1 MTFECHMRPVP
12 IRCCDAPV
20 TAVETMAEVAA
31 RHRARQQRP
40 AGEAAWDVREIARS
54 ALGELSETK
63 RGEFLTDLLCELRG
77 PDARTALCIARNRIT
92 HHLHDLI
99 VAEYD
104 AEAAKLGD
112 LAAEMVR
119 P

>member
-1 MTFECHMRPVP
+1 MTIDPKLLACKVE
-12 IRCCDAPV
+12 CCDAPV
-20 TAVETMAEVAA
+20 TALETMAEVAA
-31 RHRARQQRP
+31 RHRSRQQRP
-40 AGEAAWDVREIARS
+40 VGEAAWDVREIARS
-54 ALGELSETK
+54 ALGELSEAR

-77 PDARTALCIARNRIT
+77 PDASAALCIARNRIT